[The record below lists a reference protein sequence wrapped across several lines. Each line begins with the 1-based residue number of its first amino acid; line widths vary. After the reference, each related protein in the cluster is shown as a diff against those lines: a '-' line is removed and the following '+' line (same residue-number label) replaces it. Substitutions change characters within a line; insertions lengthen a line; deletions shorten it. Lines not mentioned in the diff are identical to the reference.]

1 MDKNKME
8 NKGTGRVCLRA
19 LPFLMALSGS
29 VCLTPLWASE
39 AVKPSEE
46 VLVQA
51 QKKKISGVVKDETGE
66 PVIGASVLIKGSMYG
81 VITNIDGMFELSC
94 PIKSSDVLVV
104 SFVGMKTVEQP
115 VGNNTKFNVVMHAA
129 ATDLEEIVVV
139 GYGTSSVR
147 DLTGSVASIGA
158 KQLDQLNTTNV
169 SSMLQN
175 LASGVQV
182 AQGTGKPGETVRVR
196 VRGATSLTGS
206 NEPLYVID
214 GVPIDDPAMLDAI
227 SPNDI
232 QSMDVLKDASAAAIY
247 GSRAANG
254 VVIITTRKGTEGKPT
269 VNFNYNFTI
278 DSQIKNFRILYG
290 DEWRETV
297 RKFAEQTLVF
307 DPSND
312 YAPDILDP
320 ESGALGT
327 ANTDWFKE
335 VYQPGFRHNVDLSVS
350 GGTQKAK
357 YMLSLAIL
365 DQQGMIKGGDLT
377 RYNTRISTELSVL
390 PILRFGLNAT
400 MSYTDQSN
408 AGTSLFS
415 A

>member
-1 MDKNKME
+1 ME

-39 AVKPSEE
+39 TVKPSEE

-206 NEPLYVID
+206 NE
-214 GVPIDDPAMLDAI
+214 
-227 SPNDI
+227 
-232 QSMDVLKDASAAAIY
+232 
-247 GSRAANG
+247 RC
-254 VVIITTRKGTEGKPT
+254 T
-269 VNFNYNFTI
+269 
-278 DSQIKNFRILYG
+278 
-290 DEWRETV
+290 
-297 RKFAEQTLVF
+297 
-307 DPSND
+307 
-312 YAPDILDP
+312 
-320 ESGALGT
+320 
-327 ANTDWFKE
+327 
-335 VYQPGFRHNVDLSVS
+335 
-350 GGTQKAK
+350 
-357 YMLSLAIL
+357 
-365 DQQGMIKGGDLT
+365 
-377 RYNTRISTELSVL
+377 
-390 PILRFGLNAT
+390 
-400 MSYTDQSN
+400 
-408 AGTSLFS
+408 
-415 A
+415 

>member
-1 MDKNKME
+1 ME

-115 VGNNTKFNVVMHAA
+115 VGNSTKFNVVMHAA

-214 GVPIDDPAMLDAI
+214 GVPIDDPTMLDAI

-357 YMLSLAIL
+357 
-365 DQQGMIKGGDLT
+365 
-377 RYNTRISTELSVL
+377 
-390 PILRFGLNAT
+390 
-400 MSYTDQSN
+400 
-408 AGTSLFS
+408 
-415 A
+415 